1 MESQKRQEAFKAIE
15 HFMLQRE
22 KKAKARDVISNLTN
36 REEGWNITQ
45 LHIVSLINEFPS
57 DSNNSF
63 LSEQLG
69 LSKPAITKSIK
80 KLIDRGVVKAEKKE
94 DNLKTVYYTL
104 TNDGERLARVHDEL
118 HEKVKGQYNELLHQ
132 FTENEL
138 DVIIRFMN
146 EWAKRI

>member
-63 LSEQLG
+63 LS
-69 LSKPAITKSIK
+69 
-80 KLIDRGVVKAEKKE
+80 
-94 DNLKTVYYTL
+94 
-104 TNDGERLARVHDEL
+104 
-118 HEKVKGQYNELLHQ
+118 
-132 FTENEL
+132 
-138 DVIIRFMN
+138 
-146 EWAKRI
+146 